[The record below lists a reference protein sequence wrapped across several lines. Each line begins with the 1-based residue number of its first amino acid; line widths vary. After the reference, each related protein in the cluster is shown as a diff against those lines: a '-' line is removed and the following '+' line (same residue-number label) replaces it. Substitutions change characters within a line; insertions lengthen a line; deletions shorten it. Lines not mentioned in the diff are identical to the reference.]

1 MTLSVRNPSARGGFA
16 AASFLI
22 FLVLLALLLF
32 APPDGIEHAPLL
44 QFVGRFHPLSVHFPI
59 AVLLLVPLFE
69 ILGRKRNSP
78 FLLSSVDLL
87 LCVAICGA
95 IVAAVLG
102 WCLARGGGYSGPLV
116 QQHMWGG
123 VLVAVA
129 AWLCWLQRL
138 RAGSLGPARLY
149 AIMLVGT
156 VTLVSFTGYRGGQL
170 SHGANHLTQFMPQQ
184 LRRLL
189 EASGS
194 RHGAMNSADESLTT
208 FYGARIQPLFEGHC
222 VTCHGPAK
230 HKANLRLDTYAAV
243 MRGSKHGPVIKA
255 GDPKGSELFHRIT
268 LPPDD
273 DDFMPAANR
282 RPLSSSD
289 VKLIE
294 AWISS
299 GASHTLAVDATAV
312 VTAGQTIVAEVNFQ
326 EIDPNAVAKER
337 AAFAPVL
344 SQVQSRLPNVVG
356 YQSRTSADLVLSA
369 SWLGAKF
376 GDNEIV
382 VLAPL
387 SERIVAADFSGTAI
401 TDRSAPVLAAM
412 KKLRQLRLAHTAI
425 SDATILELGSLD
437 RLESLSVF
445 DTGVS
450 ASSLSL
456 FARLSKLQHVYAG
469 QTRISADTVIPPQLN
484 GKLVF

>member
-32 APPDGIEHAPLL
+32 APPDGIEHAALL

-69 ILGRKRNSP
+69 ILGRKRNRP
-78 FLLSSVDLL
+78 FLLASVDLL

-138 RAGSLGPARLY
+138 RAGSPGPARLY

-170 SHGANHLTQFMPQQ
+170 SHGANHLTEFMPLQF
-184 LRRLL
+184 RRLL
-189 EASGS
+189 EVSGS
-194 RHGAMNSADESLTT
+194 GPGAMNSAEESPAT

-268 LPPDD
+268 LPPND

-294 AWISS
+294 VWISS

-312 VTAGQTIVAEVNFQ
+312 ATAGQTIVAEVNFQ

-337 AAFAPVL
+337 AALAPIL

-356 YQSRTSADLVLSA
+356 YQSRSSADLVLSA

-382 VLAPL
+382 FLAPL
-387 SERIVAADFSGTAI
+387 SERIVAADFSSTAI

-425 SDATILELGSLD
+425 SDATIQELGSLD

-469 QTRISADTVIPPQLN
+469 QTRISANTVIPPQLN

>member
-1 MTLSVRNPSARGGFA
+1 
-16 AASFLI
+16 
-22 FLVLLALLLF
+22 
-32 APPDGIEHAPLL
+32 
-44 QFVGRFHPLSVHFPI
+44 
-59 AVLLLVPLFE
+59 
-69 ILGRKRNSP
+69 
-78 FLLSSVDLL
+78 
-87 LCVAICGA
+87 
-95 IVAAVLG
+95 
-102 WCLARGGGYSGPLV
+102 
-116 QQHMWGG
+116 
-123 VLVAVA
+123 
-129 AWLCWLQRL
+129 
-138 RAGSLGPARLY
+138 
-149 AIMLVGT
+149 MLVGT

-170 SHGANHLTQFMPQQ
+170 SHGANHLTQFMPLQ

-189 EASGS
+189 EVSDSG
-194 RHGAMNSADESLTT
+194 HGAMNSAEESLAT

-268 LPPDD
+268 LPPND

-299 GASHTLAVDATAV
+299 GASHTLAVDAIAV

-337 AAFAPVL
+337 AAFAPIL
-344 SQVQSRLPNVVG
+344 SQVQSHLPNVVA

-425 SDATILELGSLD
+425 SDATIQELGSLD